1 MKEEEGER
9 VPRWFQFVRSAA
21 NIRGSQ
27 FPVGRGA
34 RWLALLS
41 ATLVCLVPHARADL
55 DPTQPISQYIHQVWQ
70 DDQGLP
76 QNDVLAIT
84 PTRDGYLWIGTEE
97 GLARFDGVRFVI
109 YDSRN
114 TPGLKNTTI
123 TALFEDRD
131 RNLWIG
137 TLGGLLRMTRGI
149 IAAYPVPDGFSG
161 RCVTAF
167 YQDGEGAIWIATDG
181 GGVGRLLN
189 GRFTVYTTRNGLARN
204 GVFAI
209 GGGRDGSVWF
219 GTHGGLNQWKHG
231 QFSTYTTA
239 NGLPNDDVRALS
251 EDAQGGLWIG
261 TRTGL
266 SLFKNGTFRPFDKKS
281 ALSTAMIQVL
291 YEDRNQTLWIG
302 TLGGG
307 LLRLRDGE
315 AAAYTAKDGLT
326 ADDVRAISADGEG
339 NLWVGASGLNRFTG
353 AKVLSYTAKD
363 GLPSDVIIT
372 TYQDRSG
379 DLWIGTN
386 DHGLSRFRDGKFTNY
401 STRQGL
407 SSDSVFSIV
416 EDFDHNL
423 WIGTRK
429 GLDLFKDG
437 RFRTYTTKDGLA
449 GDVISATFVDREGT
463 LWVGGMGGLTR
474 FKDGRFTAFPA
485 TGDLLSF
492 PITAILEDR
501 TGALWI
507 GTDAGI
513 DRFKDGRFES
523 INIRNSNLSDD
534 HVMSLYEDPQGVLW
548 IGTNG
553 GGLNRLKDGKFTV
566 YTTKQ
571 GMFDD
576 LVIQILDPG
585 DGNFW
590 MSSNRGIFYVSKQQ
604 LNDFA
609 DGKTQSI
616 SYGLLGTEDGM
627 KSRECNGGVQ
637 PAGWVTREGRLV
649 FPTMKGI
656 AIIDP
661 KHLKI
666 NSSIPSTIIESVS
679 IDDKPVPADAASV
692 SPPGR
697 GDLEFQ
703 FTAPSFANPQKL
715 RFQYRL
721 EGYDRDWVGAV
732 GSRAAHYTNIPPGTY
747 RFRVRAGDQGR
758 WNGDGVAFNFI
769 LKPHFYRT
777 YWFYLLCGLAALALA
792 AAVLRVRL
800 MRLKVRQQELS
811 FLVAQRTAELHSEI
825 LIRKRT
831 EQALEEARDE
841 AIRARDDLHFQ
852 ANHDALTGLW
862 NRRAILDSLNREMER
877 SRRSHNPVGLLM
889 LDVDHFKKINDTLG
903 HPAGDVVLK
912 EVADR
917 IGNTVRSYD
926 SLGRYGG
933 EEFLVVLPDCDE
945 TQTLQSAERIRS
957 AIAEGVFSA
966 GASTIAV
973 TISIGATVLESGT
986 VSAMEI
992 LAVADA
998 ALYQAKRQGRN
1009 QTALRVPRS
1018 PAAMIADTEM
1028 EKVH

>member
-1 MKEEEGER
+1 
-9 VPRWFQFVRSAA
+9 VRPTVSRPWRPAT
-21 NIRGSQ
+21 NIHRSR
-27 FPVGRGA
+27 FPVSERA

-41 ATLVCLVPHARADL
+41 ATLICLVSAARAQL
-55 DPTQPISQYIHQVWQ
+55 DPTQPIPQYVHQVWQ

-97 GLARFDGVRFVI
+97 GLARFDGVHFVVF
-109 YDSRN
+109 DSRN
-114 TPGLKNTTI
+114 TPGLKNNTI

-137 TLGGLLRMTRGI
+137 TLGGLFRVTRGV
-149 IAAYPVPDGFSG
+149 IAAYPLPDGFSG

-167 YQDGEGAIWIATDG
+167 YQDGEGALWVATDG

-189 GRFTVYTTRNGLARN
+189 GQFTVYTTRNGLARDA
-204 GVFAI
+204 VFSI
-209 GGGRDGSVWF
+209 GGGRDGSVLF
-219 GTHGGLNQWKHG
+219 GTHGGLNQWKNG
-231 QFSTYTTA
+231 QFTTYTTR
-239 NGLPNDDVRALS
+239 NGLPNDDVRALCA
-251 EDAQGGLWIG
+251 DPQGGVWIG

-266 SLFKNGTFRPFDKKS
+266 SLFKDGTFRPFDKKS
-281 ALSTAMIQVL
+281 ELSTAMIQVL

-302 TLGGG
+302 ALGGG
-307 LLRLRDGE
+307 LLRLRDGK
-315 AAAYTAKDGLT
+315 AAAYTVKEGLT
-326 ADDVRAISADGEG
+326 GADVRSISSDEEG
-339 NLWVGASGLNRFTG
+339 NLWVGAGGLNRFTR
-353 AKVLSYTAKD
+353 AKVSAYTTEE
-363 GLPSDVIIT
+363 GLPSDVIIA

-401 STRQGL
+401 SASQGL

-429 GLDLFKDG
+429 GLNRFKDG

-449 GDVISATFVDREGT
+449 GNVITATFVDRNGA

-492 PITAILEDR
+492 PVTAILEDR

-507 GTDAGI
+507 GTDSGVN
-513 DRFKDGRFES
+513 RFKDGRFES
-523 INIRNSNLSDD
+523 LNVRNSNLSDD
-534 HVMSLYEDPQGVLW
+534 HVLSLYDDPQGALW

-566 YTTKQ
+566 YKTKD

-576 LVIQILDPG
+576 RVIQILDPG

-590 MSSNRGIFYVSKQQ
+590 MSSNRGIFYVNKHQ

-609 DGKTQSI
+609 DGKIRSI
-616 SYGLLGTEDGM
+616 GYGLIGTEDGM
-627 KSRECNGGVQ
+627 KSKECNGGVQ
-637 PAGWVTREGRLV
+637 PAGWMTREGRLV

-661 KHLKI
+661 KHMKAD
-666 NSSIPSTIIESVS
+666 SFTPAAIIESVT
-679 IDDKPVPADAASV
+679 IDNKPVPLDATAV

-703 FTAPSFANPQKL
+703 FTAPVFANPQKL
-715 RFQYRL
+715 RFQYQL
-721 EGYDRDWVGAV
+721 EGYDRGWVDAA

-747 RFRVRAGDQGR
+747 RFRVRAGDQGH
-758 WNGDGVAFNFI
+758 WNGDGVAFNFV

-777 YWFYLLCGLAALALA
+777 YWFYALCGLAALALA

-811 FLVAQRTAELHSEI
+811 LLVTQRTAELQSEI

-831 EQALEEARDE
+831 EGDLEEARDE
-841 AIRARDDLHFQ
+841 AIRARDELHFQ

-862 NRRAILDSLNREMER
+862 NRRAILDLLNREMER
-877 SRRSHNPVGLLM
+877 SRRSHNPIGLLM
-889 LDVDHFKKINDTLG
+889 LDVDHFKRINDTLG
-903 HPAGDVVLK
+903 HPVGDVVLK

-917 IGNTVRSYD
+917 IGHAVRSYD
-926 SLGRYGG
+926 SVGRYGG

-945 TQTLQSAERIRS
+945 ARTLQSAERIRS
-957 AIAEGVFSA
+957 TIAEGVFSA
-966 GASTIAV
+966 AASDIAV
-973 TISIGATVLESGT
+973 TISIGATVLSSCT

-992 LAVADA
+992 LAIADI
-998 ALYQAKRQGRN
+998 ALYQAKAGGRN
-1009 QTALRVPRS
+1009 QTAVRIPRS
-1018 PAAMIADTEM
+1018 PAAVSTDTEM
-1028 EKVH
+1028 ERVR

>member
-1 MKEEEGER
+1 MRPTGLSS
-9 VPRWFQFVRSAA
+9 WRSATD
-21 NIRGSQ
+21 IHGSH
-27 FPVGRGA
+27 FPVARGA
-34 RWLALLS
+34 WWLALLW
-41 ATLVCLVPHARADL
+41 ATLVCLVKDARAQL
-55 DPTQPISQYIHQVWQ
+55 DPAQPISQYVHQVWQ

-97 GLARFDGVRFVI
+97 GLARFDGVHFVVF
-109 YDSRN
+109 DSRN
-114 TPGLKNTTI
+114 TPGLKNNTI

-137 TLGGLLRMTRGI
+137 TLGGLFRMTRGV

-167 YQDGEGAIWIATDG
+167 YQDREGALWVATDG

-189 GRFTVYTTRNGLARN
+189 GQFTVYTAKNGLARDA
-204 GVFAI
+204 VFAI
-209 GGGRDGSVWF
+209 SGDRDGSVWL
-219 GTHGGLNQWKHG
+219 GSHAGLNQWKNG
-231 QFSTYTTA
+231 QLTAHYTTQ
-239 NGLPNDDVRALS
+239 NGLPSNDVRALC
-251 EDAQGGLWIG
+251 EDPLGGVWVG
-261 TRTGL
+261 TGAGL
-266 SLFKNGTFRPFDKKS
+266 SLFKNGTFRPFDKKT

-307 LLRLRDGE
+307 LLRLGDGK
-315 AAAYTAKDGLT
+315 AGAYTAKDGLT
-326 ADDVRAISADGEG
+326 GNDVRSISADQEG
-339 NLWVGASGLNRFTG
+339 NLWVGAGGLNRFTR
-353 AKVLSYTAKD
+353 ANVSSYTTRD

-372 TYQDRSG
+372 TYQDRKG
-379 DLWIGTN
+379 NLWIGTN

-401 STRQGL
+401 STREGL
-407 SSDSVFSIV
+407 SSNSVFSIV

-437 RFRTYTTKDGLA
+437 RLKTYTTKDGLA
-449 GDVISATFVDREGT
+449 GDVITATFVDRNGT

-492 PITAILEDR
+492 PITAILEDQ

-507 GTDAGI
+507 GTDSGVN
-513 DRFKDGRFES
+513 RFKDGRFES
-523 INIRNSNLSDD
+523 LNIRNSNLTDD
-534 HVMSLYEDPQGVLW
+534 HVIGLYEDPEGVLW

-576 LVIQILDPG
+576 RIIQILDPG

-590 MSSNRGIFYVSKQQ
+590 MSSNRGIFYVSRQQ

-609 DGKTQSI
+609 DGKIRSI
-616 SYGLLGTEDGM
+616 SYGLLGAEDGM
-627 KSRECNGGVQ
+627 KSKECNGGVQ
-637 PAGWVTREGRLV
+637 PAGWTTREGKLV

-666 NSSIPSTIIESVS
+666 DSFTPSTIIESAT
-679 IDDKPVPADAASV
+679 IDNRAFPVDATAV

-715 RFQYRL
+715 RFQYQL
-721 EGYDRDWVGAV
+721 EGYDRDWVAASGP
-732 GSRAAHYTNIPPGTY
+732 RAAYYTNIPPGSY
-747 RFRVRAGDQGR
+747 RFRVRSGDQGR
-758 WNGDGVAFNFI
+758 WNGDGAAFNLV

-777 YWFYLLCGLAALALA
+777 YWFYMLCSLSSLALA
-792 AAVLRVRL
+792 GAVLRVRL
-800 MRLKVRQQELS
+800 LRLKFRQQELS
-811 FLVAQRTAELHSEI
+811 VLVAQRTAELQSEI

-831 EQALEEARDE
+831 EKDLAEARDE
-841 AIRARDDLHFQ
+841 AIRARDELHFQ

-862 NRRAILDSLNREMER
+862 NRRAILDFLDREMER
-877 SRRSHNPVGLLM
+877 SRRSQNPIGLLM
-889 LDVDHFKKINDTLG
+889 LDVDHFKKINDTFG
-903 HPAGDVVLK
+903 HPAGDVVLR
-912 EVADR
+912 EVGAR
-917 IGNTVRSYD
+917 IGHTVRSYD
-926 SLGRYGG
+926 SVGRYGG
-933 EEFLVVLPDCDE
+933 EEFLVILADCNE

-957 AIAEGVFSA
+957 VVAEEAFSA
-966 GASTIAV
+966 GSSSIVA
-973 TISIGATVLESGT
+973 TISIGATVLSDCT

-992 LAVADA
+992 LAIADT
-998 ALYQAKRQGRN
+998 ALYQAKSKGRN
-1009 QTALRVPRS
+1009 QTALRIPRS
-1018 PAAMIADTEM
+1018 PAAVSANTEL
-1028 EKVH
+1028 EEVQ